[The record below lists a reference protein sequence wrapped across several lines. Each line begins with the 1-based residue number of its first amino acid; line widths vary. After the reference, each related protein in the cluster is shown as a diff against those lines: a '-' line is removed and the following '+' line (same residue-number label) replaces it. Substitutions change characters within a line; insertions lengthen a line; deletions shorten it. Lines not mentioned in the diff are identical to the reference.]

1 MNKMRLMKIAVF
13 GLGLFIVVGSAWV
26 MREAIA
32 EVINPPTAGIS
43 TPNPD
48 KIETVTPKP
57 AGVPR
62 QISYLGRLQ
71 EAKTLMNHDY
81 FALASNEVAQAIK
94 QKPDF
99 IEPYLILAEI
109 YLRSGDVWKL
119 DNLLTEMEKR
129 FPQSE
134 EILVIRTRQWITA
147 RKFSEVLETMNQTEN
162 LPPELEFYKAVLFAL
177 QNNHEGAQ
185 EILNNLQRLEVATK
199 DPIVSAAGLID
210 QYEGERVLTPAV
222 AVKIKEL
229 SIVYEEFENLAE
241 GKNAHLYAEMA
252 KVLATH
258 NEGTL
263 ARELADTSIKEDVTY
278 IDAWILRGYAQMLLR
293 DYVRAELDLRQ
304 AYELDP
310 LRPETQYFLAL
321 TLFEQ
326 QKLDEAALFFEKAL
340 DYDFEF
346 SAEVRWKLL
355 DIFSAQQ
362 KYDQVIELYRDL
374 LDYDTESERF
384 ISAIHTAVDLLKQP
398 SVALE
403 FSEILYAQDPSDVTS
418 ANVHG
423 WALIANEKYVEAG
436 QILEAAREA
445 DPQNPRTYLNLGLL
459 FEEQNKLEEAKTYYK
474 KCYELGKDDAEF
486 NSVVNLVVD
495 KFNQL
500 VEAENQPVAPAA
512 PTNAPNSP

>member
-1 MNKMRLMKIAVF
+1 MNKIRLMKSIVF
-13 GLGLFIVVGSAWV
+13 GLGLFIILGSTWV
-26 MREAIA
+26 MRDSIMDL
-32 EVINPPTAGIS
+32 INPPQSGIS
-43 TPNPD
+43 KPNPD
-48 KIETVTPKP
+48 KIEVVIPKP
-57 AGVPR
+57 TGVPR

-81 FALASNEVAQAIK
+81 FALASNEVAQALK
-94 QKPDF
+94 QKPNHID
-99 IEPYLILAEI
+99 PYLILAEI

-119 DNLLTEMEKR
+119 DNLLLEMEKR
-129 FPQSE
+129 FPESS
-134 EILVIRTRQWITA
+134 EILVIRTRQWIAA
-147 RKFSEVLETMNQTEN
+147 RKFSEVLEIMKQTEI
-162 LPPELEFYKAVLFAL
+162 LPPELEFYKAVLLAL
-177 QNNHEGAQ
+177 QNNHEGAR
-185 EILNNLQRLEVATK
+185 EILKQLQQLEVITK
-199 DPIVSAAGLID
+199 APIVSESGLID
-210 QYEGERVLTPAV
+210 PYEGERVLTSDV

-252 KVLATH
+252 KVLATY

-263 ARELADTSIKEDVTY
+263 ARELADTAIKEDVTY
-278 IDAWILRGYAQMLLR
+278 IDAWILRGYSQMLLR
-293 DYVRAELDLRQ
+293 DYPRAELDLRQ

-321 TLFEQ
+321 ALYEQ

-355 DIFSAQQ
+355 DIFSSQQ
-362 KYDQVIELYRDL
+362 KYDQVIKLYRDL

-398 SVALE
+398 SIALE
-403 FSEILYAQDPSDVTS
+403 FSEILYQKDPSDTMA
-418 ANVHG
+418 ANVHA

-436 QILEAAREA
+436 QILETAQAQ

-459 FEEQNKLEEAKTYYK
+459 FEEQNKFDDAKRYYK
-474 KCYELGKDDAEF
+474 KCYELGKDDAEY
-486 NSVVNLVVD
+486 NSIVNLAVD
-495 KFNQL
+495 KYNQL
-500 VEAENQPVAPAA
+500 VESDEKPTA
-512 PTNAPNSP
+512 PTAPLIPASSP